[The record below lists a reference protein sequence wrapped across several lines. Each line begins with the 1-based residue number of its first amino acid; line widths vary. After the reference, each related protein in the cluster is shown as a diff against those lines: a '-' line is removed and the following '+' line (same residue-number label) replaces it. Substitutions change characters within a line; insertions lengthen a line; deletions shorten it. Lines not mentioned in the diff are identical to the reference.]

1 MNLKLIISDA
11 FFFFRSHFVQI
22 SKLCLPWLLAIA
34 FVDVLITATSDP
46 SQGIGPLYML
56 AWVFNLLI
64 YPIYTAAL
72 ILLMAK
78 RAQLEQP
85 ENKALVASAIRIW
98 QPFFVVHIIGAG
110 LTALGLM
117 LLVLPGIYVAVRLA
131 FAEFYLVLEDVKP
144 LDAIQKSFQATQ
156 PYFFQILLLLVL
168 FLTPLWMLNFFIANL
183 LSSHEVGPFVNILV
197 ATITAFLMLFV
208 DVVLFR
214 VYMSVRQE
222 KPNLDPG

>member
-11 FFFFRSHFVQI
+11 FLFFRSHLAQI

-34 FVDVLITATSDP
+34 FVDMLITTASDP
-46 SQGIGPLYML
+46 SQGIGPLYLL
-56 AWVFNLLI
+56 AWMFNLLI

-85 ENKALVASAIRIW
+85 ENKALVTSAIKIW
-98 QPFFVVHIIGAG
+98 QPFFVVHIIGTG
-110 LTALGLM
+110 LTALGFM
-117 LLVLPGIYVAVRLA
+117 FFVLPGIYVAVRLS

-144 LDAIQKSFQATQ
+144 LDAIQKSFQATR
-156 PYFFQILLLLVL
+156 PFFFQILLLLVL
-168 FLTPLWMLNFFIANL
+168 FLTPLWMLNFFIANI
-183 LSSHEVGPFVNILV
+183 LSNQEVGPLVNILV

-214 VYMSVRQE
+214 VYMSV
-222 KPNLDPG
+222 KHDSPT

>member
-1 MNLKLIISDA
+1 MNLKLIIADA

-22 SKLCLPWLLAIA
+22 STLCLPWLLAVA
-34 FVDVLITATSDP
+34 LVDVLITATSDP

-56 AWVFNLLI
+56 AWMFNLLI

-85 ENKALVASAIRIW
+85 ENKALVASAIKIW

-110 LTALGLM
+110 LTAVGLM
-117 LLVLPGIYVAVRLA
+117 FLVLPGIYVAVRLS

-144 LDAIQKSFQATQ
+144 LDAIQKS
-156 PYFFQILLLLVL
+156 
-168 FLTPLWMLNFFIANL
+168 
-183 LSSHEVGPFVNILV
+183 
-197 ATITAFLMLFV
+197 
-208 DVVLFR
+208 
-214 VYMSVRQE
+214 
-222 KPNLDPG
+222 

>member
-1 MNLKLIISDA
+1 MNLKLIITDA
-11 FFFFRSHFVQI
+11 FFFFRNHLVQI
-22 SKLCLPWLLAIA
+22 SSLCLPWLLAVA
-34 FVDVLITATSDP
+34 LVDVLITAASDP
-46 SQGIGPLYML
+46 SKGIGPLYLL
-56 AWVFNLLI
+56 AWMFNLLI

-85 ENKALVASAIRIW
+85 NNKTLVASAIKIW

-110 LTALGLM
+110 LTALGLF
-117 LLVLPGIYVAVRLA
+117 LLVLPGIYVAVRLS

-168 FLTPLWMLNFFIANL
+168 FLTPLWMINFFIADL
-183 LSSHEVGPFVNILV
+183 LSNQEVGPFVNILV
-197 ATITAFLMLFV
+197 ATITAFLMLFI

-214 VYMSVRQE
+214 VYMSVRQ
-222 KPNLDPG
+222 KRPA

>member
-11 FFFFRSHFVQI
+11 FFFFRSHLVQI
-22 SKLCLPWLLAIA
+22 STLCLPWLLAVA

-46 SQGIGPLYML
+46 SQGMGPLYLL
-56 AWVFNLLI
+56 AWMFNLLI

-85 ENKALVASAIRIW
+85 ENKALVASAIKIW

-110 LTALGLM
+110 LTAVGLM
-117 LLVLPGIYVAVRLA
+117 FLVLPGIYVAVRLS
-131 FAEFYLVLEDVKP
+131 FAEFYLVLEGVKP
-144 LDAIQKSFQATQ
+144 LEAIQKSFQATQ
-156 PYFFQILLLLVL
+156 PFFFQILLLLVL
-168 FLTPLWMLNFFIANL
+168 FLTPLWMLNFFIADF
-183 LSSHEVGPFVNILV
+183 LSNQEAGSFVNILV
-197 ATITAFLMLFV
+197 AAITAFLMLFV

-214 VYMSVRQE
+214 VYMSVKQE
-222 KPNLDPG
+222 RPT